1 MSVKKLDH
9 QKFRESVQIA
19 TLFLVVIWLVHLVQW
34 FSPLDF
40 THYGI
45 LPHRMK
51 GLKGIFFSPFL
62 HSQKSW
68 GHIIN
73 NSSTL
78 FAGIIMLYYFYNT
91 VAHRTLLFIYL
102 FTGIAVW
109 GIAGYFVESKYA
121 YHIGASGVVYGL
133 ISFIFWS
140 GIFRKNVR
148 AIILS
153 LITVFMYSGMVAG
166 LFPDAAGEISW
177 QGHSAGAF
185 FGMLLAYQ
193 YRNIIEP
200 DELQHYEYEQEK
212 ENASDQPFLAS
223 DTFDKTKQQRA
234 DEEWLKQK
242 EEDER
247 DKGFWSSDT
256 TW

>member
-1 MSVKKLDH
+1 MALKNLDNH
-9 QKFRESVQIA
+9 RFKESLQIA
-19 TLFLVVIWLVHLVQW
+19 TFFLVVIWIVHLLQW

-68 GHIIN
+68 SHIIN
-73 NSSTL
+73 NSTTL
-78 FAGIIMLYYFYNT
+78 FAGILMLYYFYNS
-91 VAHRTLLFIYL
+91 VANRTLLFIYL
-102 FTGIAVW
+102 FTGAAVW
-109 GIAGYFVESKYA
+109 VVAGYFVESKYA
-121 YHIGASGVVYGL
+121 FHIGASGVVYGL

-153 LITVFMYSGMVAG
+153 LITVLMYSGMVVG
-166 LFPDAAGEISW
+166 LFPDAEGEISW
-177 QGHSAGAF
+177 QSHVMGAF

-193 YRNIIEP
+193 YRHIIEP
-200 DELQHYEYEQEK
+200 DELQHYEYERTA
-212 ENASDQPFLAS
+212 ENTEELPFLQG
-223 DTFDKTKQQRA
+223 DTFEKTKKQREYEA
-234 DEEWLKQK
+234 WLKQQQ
-242 EEDER
+242 ER
-247 DKGFWSSDT
+247 EQGGWESDR